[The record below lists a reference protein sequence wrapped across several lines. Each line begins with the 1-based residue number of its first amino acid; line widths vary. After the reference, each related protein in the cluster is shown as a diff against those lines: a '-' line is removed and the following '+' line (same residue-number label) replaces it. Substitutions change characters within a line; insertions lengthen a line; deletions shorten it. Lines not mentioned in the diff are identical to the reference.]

1 MKLKRMM
8 SGLLSLVLTAGMI
21 PGTIAFAADNEF
33 TNAWGDVIRKDDCI
47 YYEDFENYTNGT
59 FDLSETVKNRGFWC
73 NEIAGNGKGGKY
85 MKYYADLNAQ
95 LPDGTTGYN

>member
-1 MKLKRMM
+1 M
-8 SGLLSLVLTAGMI
+8 SKKKILAGLLSLAMAASFAPVNVLADESNE
-21 PGTIAFAADNEF
+21 GTY
-33 TNAWGDVIRKDDCI
+33 I
-47 YYEDFENYTNGT
+47 YREDFENYTNGR